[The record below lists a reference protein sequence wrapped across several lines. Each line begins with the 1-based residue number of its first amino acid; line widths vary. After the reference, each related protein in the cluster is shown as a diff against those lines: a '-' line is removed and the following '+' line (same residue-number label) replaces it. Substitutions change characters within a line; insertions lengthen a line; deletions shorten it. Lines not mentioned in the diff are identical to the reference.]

1 MRVQLKAIFF
11 DLDGTLADDSD
22 PIKDAL
28 SQACVVVCSCWPEL
42 NPAEVAVI
50 YRQVSDA
57 VWGDFDLTD
66 LDPTPDFEIPGLESR
81 TECLKQISNE

>member
-1 MRVQLKAIFF
+1 MQLKAIFF
-11 DLDGTLADDSD
+11 DFDGTLAEDGDS
-22 PIKDAL
+22 IKDAL
-28 SQACVVVCSCWPEL
+28 SQACVVVCSRWPEL

-66 LDPTPDFEIPGLESR
+66 LDPTPDFEIPSLESL
-81 TECLKQISNE
+81 TECLKRISNE